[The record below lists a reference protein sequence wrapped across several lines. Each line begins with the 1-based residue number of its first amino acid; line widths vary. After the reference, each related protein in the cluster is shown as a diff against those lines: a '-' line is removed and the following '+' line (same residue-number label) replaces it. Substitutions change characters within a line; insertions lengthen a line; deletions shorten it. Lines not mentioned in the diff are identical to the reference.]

1 MHLSGFGSG
10 YRVRRHSF
18 LNRAEE
24 FVLFKRW
31 KEKGCMRSRDR
42 IIESNMMF
50 IIGVAAKY
58 RKKYSHV
65 DMEDLVGYG
74 TLGFIKGL
82 LKTDINYIK
91 GNNKI
96 SSYVVFWVKQSIQ
109 RNAEDNESGIRLPA
123 NHHESIRK
131 KVEDGIDLNDE
142 EKAWMD
148 NVRGVNKT
156 DDTIGDDDSKMTVAE
171 KYSFVNH
178 DESELVDNMLI
189 AKERDEIIESALS
202 GLEDQDKQIMI
213 HLFGLGG
220 AKEMN
225 LREVGD
231 VLGVSHEQV
240 RKRRME
246 ILPALHKK
254 IRKKG
259 IHSV

>member
-1 MHLSGFGSG
+1 MYSYGSG
-10 YRVRRHSF
+10 YKVRKHEF
-18 LNRAEE
+18 LSRAEE
-24 FVLFKRW
+24 FAMFNRW

-58 RKKYSHV
+58 RKKYAHV
-65 DMEDLVGYG
+65 KMEDLIGYG

-82 LKTDINYIK
+82 LKVDINYIK

-96 SSYVVFWVKQSIQ
+96 SSYVVFWVKQAIQ
-109 RNAEDNESGIRLPA
+109 RNAEDKESGIRLPA

-131 KVEDGIDLNDE
+131 KVEGGIDLNDE

-148 NVRGVNKT
+148 NVRGINST
-156 DDTIGDDDSKMTVAE
+156 EDTIGDDDSKMTVAE

-178 DESELVDNMLI
+178 DDSELADNVLI
-189 AKERDEIIESALS
+189 AKEHDDILESALN
-202 GLEDQDKQIMI
+202 GLEESDKQIMI

-220 AKEMN
+220 SDPMN

-231 VLGVSHEQV
+231 MMGVSHEQV
-240 RKRRME
+240 RKRKLD
-246 ILPALHKK
+246 ILPTLRQK
-254 IRKKG
+254 IRARG
-259 IHSV
+259 VRSI